1 MDNIVRG
8 DKVTPIHR
16 LMASRG
22 LLQIFF
28 ALLLVIVIMFV
39 SNYIVYKNSISGI
52 YDKVTQ
58 NNRLVI
64 KNIIQ
69 SFDSSFAAVNNLIF
83 TVHGLPYDLE
93 SEDKSMDMSKAY
105 TLQEHISR
113 LASSIDY
120 VEDVIVFYDSLDLA
134 VTSKGTSD
142 FSVLFDKKYKHD
154 TYSANYWRMFS
165 DSKHALTVFPI
176 ADFAVSTDGLT
187 RRTQQLMTVMDGNKV
202 RLSNKNVMVLLNAER
217 LLKQIDLKSMIPG
230 ASLVVLD
237 ANRNVV
243 LSTDQTQDPSDIL
256 DEVYFNP
263 AKEAT
268 LTRKDF
274 EYNFYKS
281 DYNDF
286 IYINKV
292 PYQFQNIGSVETA
305 NHMIMISAI
314 ISAVLLSALLSVYLY
329 RPVKDILKLLGGGH
343 VKGNDFRKIYSGIV
357 KVQAENESL
366 RTQMDFADKELRRGI
381 FLQML
386 DGYAYSRELEMQL
399 QKNYA
404 FFFPERQFVMTALQV
419 KIPSDGDS
427 QLGMPVADIAGMLED
442 HLRAAGPAIVFY
454 TGHLQFVALVAIR
467 QPSARK
473 AVIECLEDL
482 TRRAAKEE
490 LQGLALWASVSKLY
504 DSKMTNCQEAYQ
516 DIQNAR
522 IYRNI
527 NAERAVVDLESI
539 RYVSHIHFP
548 FEKIEKLSNTLL
560 SGKTEEAKH
569 ILQDIVHENTE
580 RGIHH
585 HQFAH
590 IAKSIFYY
598 LMKHAETLPV
608 GSKESFQL
616 EMAFCLQVDNAYSY
630 RDITDALQAVVEWI
644 GSKRL
649 QEGKSKLNLEFIT
662 QYIELHYMENLYL
675 DHMAEVL
682 NTSPKYF
689 SNYFKKA
696 FGVGYVDYL
705 NKVRLS
711 HAREFL
717 KHSELSVAE
726 IGEKTGYL
734 NASTFTTTFKKYYG
748 ISPSEFRKM
757 PVD

>member
-1 MDNIVRG
+1 M
-8 DKVTPIHR
+8 TPINR

-22 LLQIFF
+22 LLQIFC
-28 ALLLVIVIMFV
+28 ALLLVIVIMVV

-83 TVHGLPYDLE
+83 AVHGLPYDLE
-93 SEDKSMDMSKAY
+93 SPDKSIDMAKAY
-105 TLQEHISR
+105 TLQEHIAR

-120 VEDVIVFYDSLDLA
+120 IEDVIVFYDNLDLT
-134 VTSKGTSD
+134 VTAKGTSD
-142 FSVLFDKKYKHD
+142 FNVLFDKKYKHD
-154 TYSANYWRMFS
+154 TYSAKYWRMFAS
-165 DSKHALTVFPI
+165 SKHEQTVFPI
-176 ADFAVSTDGLT
+176 TDFAVMADGLT
-187 RRTQQLMTVMDGNKV
+187 RRTQQLMAVSDGNKV

-217 LLKQIDLKSMIPG
+217 LLKQMDLKSMIPG

-243 LSTDQTQDPSDIL
+243 LSTDKSQDPSDIL
-256 DEVYFNP
+256 DEVYFSP
-263 AKEAT
+263 DKEAT
-268 LTRKDF
+268 LTRKNF

-281 DYNDF
+281 EYNDF

-292 PYQFQNIGSVETA
+292 PYQFQNIGSVEAA

-329 RPVKDILKLLGGGH
+329 RPVKDILKLFGGGH

-366 RTQMDFADKELRRGI
+366 RAAMDFADKELRRGV

-386 DGYAYSRELEMQL
+386 DGYSYSRELEMQL
-399 QKNYA
+399 QKHYA
-404 FFFPERQFVMTALQV
+404 FFFPERQFVMAALQM
-419 KIPSDGDS
+419 KPPAAGDS
-427 QLGMPVADIAGMLED
+427 QPGRPIEEIASMMDEG
-442 HLRAAGPAIVFY
+442 LRTAGPAAVFY
-454 TGHLQFVALVAIR
+454 TGHLEFVALVAIR
-467 QPSARK
+467 QPSMRK
-473 AVIECLEDL
+473 VVIECLENFVK
-482 TRRAAKEE
+482 RAVKEE
-490 LQGLALWASVSKLY
+490 LQGHELWACVSKLY
-504 DSKMTNCQEAYQ
+504 DAKTAHCHEAYQ
-516 DIQNAR
+516 DIKNAR
-522 IYRNI
+522 LYRNI
-527 NAERAVVDLESI
+527 NAERSVVDLETI
-539 RYVSHIHFP
+539 RYVSQIHFP
-548 FEKIEKLSNTLL
+548 FERIEKLSNTLL
-560 SGKTEEAKH
+560 SGKSDEAMS
-569 ILQDIVHENTE
+569 ILLEIVQENTE
-580 RGIHH
+580 RGIHL

-598 LMKHAETLPV
+598 LMKHTDSSAAS
-608 GSKESFQL
+608 SKESFQL
-616 EMAFCLQVDNAYSY
+616 ETAFCRKVDNAYSCGEV
-630 RDITDALQAVVEWI
+630 TEALQTVVQWI
-644 GSKRL
+644 GSRRL
-649 QEGKSKLNLEFIT
+649 QEGKSKLNPEFIT
-662 QYIELHYMENLYL
+662 QYIELHYMDNLYL

-689 SNYFKKA
+689 SNYFKKT

-705 NKVRLS
+705 NKIRLS
-711 HAREFL
+711 HAREYL
-717 KHSELSVAE
+717 KQTELSVAE

-748 ISPSEFRKM
+748 ISPSEFRKK
-757 PVD
+757 PGG